1 MLLQVRL
8 RECRTIVLL
17 FLIMLL
23 LSFMAETRDHDRYA
37 KDFVDVALIHDVG
50 VEPQLE
56 DDLLLLLLLCDVA
69 LSTGLKIRS
78 CCIS

>member
-1 MLLQVRL
+1 
-8 RECRTIVLL
+8 
-17 FLIMLL
+17 
-23 LSFMAETRDHDRYA
+23 MAETRDHDRYA

>member
-1 MLLQVRL
+1 
-8 RECRTIVLL
+8 
-17 FLIMLL
+17 MLL

-78 CCIS
+78 CCISWVQRKVLYAKAAYGLSD